1 MAKRKKGKRSKQ
13 KRRPIFLT
21 IVLVL
26 LSVVMIVDL
35 IATRTYMRH
44 TGEPFFTSLC
54 QATRLGG
61 QYVINLLSPSE
72 RSVPVNPY
80 QPSDYYLRGDFLQC
94 SASEVSRTG
103 IDVSSHQQEIDWQQ
117 VAGAGVE
124 FAIVRVGYRGYSEGE
139 IFLDTAAKENIE
151 GALAAGLDV
160 GVYFF
165 SQAVST
171 EEAAEE
177 ARFVL
182 DIIDGYQISYPV
194 LFDWEPIAAEA
205 RTDRVTGPE
214 MTDFAKAFY
223 GEIENAGYRAGVYFN
238 QSDGYNSYDLRALR
252 GYDFW
257 LAEYADAQS
266 FAYEVQLWQYGN
278 QGTVP
283 GIDTIV
289 DLNLCYKDYSN
300 ASD

>member
-1 MAKRKKGKRSKQ
+1 MAKRRKKKKE
-13 KRRPIFLT
+13 KRRPVILS
-21 IVLVL
+21 VLLVL
-26 LSVVMIVDL
+26 LSVLLIVDL
-35 IATRTYMRH
+35 VATRTYMRH
-44 TGEPFFTSLC
+44 TGEDFFTALS
-54 QATRLGG
+54 QTTRLGG
-61 QYVINLLSPSE
+61 QYVINLLSPAG

-80 QPSDYYLRGDFLQC
+80 RATDYYQRGDFVQC
-94 SASEVSRTG
+94 AKSEVSRTG
-103 IDVSSHQQEIDWQQ
+103 VDVSSHQKQIDWQQ
-117 VAGAGVE
+117 VADAGVE

-139 IFLDTAAKENIE
+139 IFSDTSARENID

-182 DIIDGYQISYPV
+182 DVIDGCSITYPV
-194 LFDWEPIAAEA
+194 LFDWEPISDEA
-205 RTDRVTGPE
+205 RTDAVTGPE
-214 MTDFAKAFY
+214 MTAFAKAFC
-223 GEIENAGYRAGVYFN
+223 GEIADAGYRAGIYFN

-252 GYDFW
+252 NYEFW
-257 LAEYADAQS
+257 LAEYADSQS

-283 GIDTIV
+283 GIETTV

-300 ASD
+300 